1 MKAKKWNDVSVKLF
15 GIRGLQAFRASS
27 SLASNISG
35 VCIHPACVA
44 GGLRILERRVKIF
57 LSARKI
63 AERQQRGL
71 VFTKSFLVLSFG
83 MFDEVVVLRE
93 RKLSH

>member
-44 GGLRILERRVKIF
+44 GGLRFCERREKF
-57 LSARKI
+57 FSPPAKSQSASN
-63 AERQQRGL
+63 AG
-71 VFTKSFLVLSFG
+71 
-83 MFDEVVVLRE
+83 
-93 RKLSH
+93 